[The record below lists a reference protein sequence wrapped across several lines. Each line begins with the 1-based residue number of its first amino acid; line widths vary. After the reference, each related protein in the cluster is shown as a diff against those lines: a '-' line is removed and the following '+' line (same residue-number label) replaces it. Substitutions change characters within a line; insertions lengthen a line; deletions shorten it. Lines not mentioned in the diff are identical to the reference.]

1 MVERRVCTFCGQ
13 EVEPG
18 TGRMYVKKDG
28 VTYQFCTSKCY
39 KNMIE
44 LKRVP
49 RRTAW
54 TSWYAREKQ
63 VRLKGAE
70 PEPEPKKARKVRR
83 RAEPK
88 KKATPEAAKE
98 GSEGEAPA
106 GPESGSG
113 AAAESAEEPKSD
125 KGET

>member
-1 MVERRVCTFCGQ
+1 MVERRVCTFCGK

-28 VTYQFCTSKCY
+28 VTHQFCTSKCF

-54 TSWYAREKQ
+54 TSWHAREKQ

-70 PEPEPKKARKVRR
+70 PEPKRGSGVRKQVAKAAEVPEPDM
-83 RAEPK
+83 AEPK
-88 KKATPEAAKE
+88 AE
-98 GSEGEAPA
+98 SIL
-106 GPESGSG
+106 ESG
-113 AAAESAEEPKSD
+113 ADEEEDDGP
-125 KGET
+125 GEE